1 MPHMGSEWIYIVS
14 VLHPSLIHAF
24 NRLAFSKNFNGIVF
38 CFLMDLWRPIRF
50 LVLAILV
57 GYFVLEVIDSWS
69 KLQQREIGLSFER
82 IREELVEGS
91 HNCYCCIILTLCEVV
106 S

>member
-1 MPHMGSEWIYIVS
+1 MPHMGSEWIYTVG
-14 VLHPSLIHAF
+14 VLHLSLIHAF
-24 NRLAFSKNFNGIVF
+24 SSLAFSKSLNGLVF
-38 CFLMDLWRPIRF
+38 CFLMDLWRPIRI
-50 LVLAILV
+50 LVLTFLV

-69 KLQQREIGLSFER
+69 KLQQREIGLSFGR

-91 HNCYCCIILTLCEVV
+91 LACYCCLILTLFEVV